1 MLNLLTWFC
10 QNLINPTML
19 STNNRQAI
27 VFICYRTNIFLQC
40 TDCGRQFA
48 QQHQLTTHYRIH
60 TGEKPYGCAHCTQ
73 KFRHLSSRNNHKCE
87 GKSSTAGA
95 EHAIVTTSDLT
106 TTAAIANATIQWVE
120 SD

>member
-1 MLNLLTWFC
+1 MFQEITLFKTF
-10 QNLINPTML
+10 
-19 STNNRQAI
+19 
-27 VFICYRTNIFLQC
+27 FYFQC

-60 TGEKPYGCAHCTQ
+60 TGEKPYGCSHCTQ

-87 GKSSTAGA
+87 GKPGSIAT
-95 EHAIVTTSDLT
+95 EHTIVTPSDLT